1 MVVKNLDCTITGSKS
16 PRTLTVDT
24 SGSDTARAK
33 LTKFR
38 DYRPSSLAFCAEL
51 HDGRVRVEGSPIGQN
66 MADQL
71 NQLRKGYRLDPDP
84 DSARKKQGLR
94 IVDDKLSVFHI
105 QSTAAAG
112 AVFKSSRTLV
122 AHSAP
127 ITSPGRAHLGQVS
140 GIQTTA
146 EGSQFRLIKQHLHR
160 FEPDSLTWIADQ
172 DTQPYSRI
180 GLTREGLLMKVPLG
194 LRDRSVNAKTQMSLE
209 QSAGGS
215 SLHLQCSGQAAG
227 RRFTPVSESGEAV
240 QLMRIGLAGDV
251 LYASNPEG
259 ELLRGGLHTAE
270 GGRLTMRPEPTE
282 ALERRLGGDVS
293 FKGFMHDD
301 EGRLNALLLD
311 RHQQLHSCPLTDR
324 ACLLADWNLSDVLL
338 NVIDKGIPGP
348 DLRALA
354 GAVDLG
360 PRGKVALEGGTLLS
374 WDPSAQR
381 WDHTDQVDVDHLERG
396 LDGFAYVLQ
405 AGQLKTL
412 GTQKGQEPIHLGA
425 SYDLAAPNAACRGI
439 TLGVLAG
446 DAARVIS
453 GFAVVNGGCFVSL
466 DSTHQLR
473 AHIDGKETVLRFAEP
488 KQIQMLALDAH
499 GNLYAQSRAGELLT
513 LDKTHWQ
520 NASSGK
526 VAWTP
531 VMLPDNERLKSLR
544 MGADN
549 QLIASWGENNPQLNR
564 WGEKY
569 KQLSISDQG
578 HMQWEPL
585 VSSGRENARSLSSIL
600 REGEIKGNF
609 NSTSWA
615 ATSGFLG
622 QKTEGVDSNRGLLK
636 GVRAHM
642 QPLGGIQHR
651 PNGRAGM
658 EGLYDAD
665 KRVRSQLKSLA
676 NAKPAG
682 LDMMAR
688 LDLVRGS
695 ELTQAVV
702 STLKDAL
709 ALVEKNS
716 RSAAIKLG
724 DLRGVRGL
732 LAPAVPGTGREKQ
745 TSASSLAQMRQAFEN
760 LSPSTA
766 NATAALLRGYEA
778 QRLSLPACKPDN
790 TRDLTN
796 PTALLESDL
805 IHHAQTL
812 SQLGLLVSTLE
823 GRSPDLEPIA
833 QSLEGVMSAYH
844 DNPVHKRVSQNI
856 NGYGQAERL
865 YHNFKLLAKDL
876 GTPGSALN
884 FHIARLLGVSGKEGV
899 KQALLQEIQR
909 AESGQSITPAREKS
923 MGAGL
928 LAYGIPPIPFL
939 DFYVG
944 VSKAKANAVTLT
956 RTDTGVNVEIKTNST
971 SGAKA
976 AVGAGVT
983 LAPVGGR
990 LGGGV
995 RVGVEVGAAVARDTG
1010 ASVSFSVKQTDFS
1023 KMMDILVGEGGDV
1036 YDLLDLGTDH
1046 TSSQSSKTS
1055 VDLGLSGLVQG
1066 RGHFMLQEGG
1076 GQLDSLVRA
1085 VAGLSLNLNLLHG
1098 EKSRTVTQGQDQIS
1112 KTQGG
1117 DLQFFNKGGLTLG
1130 AGPFNTLTGANIES
1144 GGSDLGSSTAAEIAL
1159 SISFDR
1165 SVAHT
1170 FSFTFKQPS
1179 AVSHQQVSDL
1189 QGELSRFSAPLRQG
1203 VQGLPQ
1209 AGAEIEAQLKKLQDV
1224 FENTPVPA
1232 AKIEEHF
1239 VLRNRLNTLLQQ
1251 QRLVTEGKRA
1261 LTSVES
1267 TVTYVG
1273 LSGDAKHSWMDDA
1286 AVANKT
1292 AIVELMK
1299 KQPLVA
1305 QMIKDLER
1313 STGTSASIRLEVKP
1327 DVLRM
1332 IENSV
1337 ADGRD
1342 ARQDIELALKNP
1354 DNLRIKNMSVSGK
1367 ASRSHGMALA
1377 LPVLNLSSTASL
1389 THSQKV
1395 FDTVFEYGS
1404 QADVPL
1410 RMTRNDVVSTPGV
1423 IDLNPELREQNIRT
1437 ARRSEY

>member
-1 MVVKNLDCTITGSKS
+1 MVVKKVDSIIAGLNG
-16 PRTLTVDT
+16 PLTSTADT
-24 SGSDTARAK
+24 SGSDTV
-33 LTKFR
+33 LPTFR
-38 DYRPSSLAFCAEL
+38 DYRPLSLAFCAEL
-51 HDGRVRVEGSPIGQN
+51 HDGRVKVKGSPVGQD
-66 MADQL
+66 MSYQL
-71 NQLRKGYRLDPDP
+71 NQLRKRYGP
-84 DSARKKQGLR
+84 DSNPAGKEQGLR
-94 IVDDKLSVFHI
+94 MVDEKLSVFHL
-105 QSTAAAG
+105 QSTPAAA
-112 AVFKSSRTLV
+112 AVLKSSRTLA
-122 AHSAP
+122 AHPAP
-127 ITSPGRAHLGQVS
+127 LASPGRAHLGQVC
-140 GIQTTA
+140 GIQTTV
-146 EGSQFRLIKQHLHR
+146 EGNQYRLIKQYLHR
-160 FEPDSLTWIADQ
+160 FEPQTLSWIADQ
-172 DTQPYSRI
+172 DTQKYKRI
-180 GLTREGLLMKVPLG
+180 GLTREGLLMKVPQG
-194 LRDRSVNAKTQMSLE
+194 LDDRSVDGKTQISLE
-209 QSAGGS
+209 QSAGGA
-215 SLHLQCSGQAAG
+215 LLQLQHSGETAG
-227 RRFTPVSESGEAV
+227 TRLMPVSESGEPV
-240 QLMRIGLAGDV
+240 QLTRIGLAGNV
-251 LYASNPEG
+251 LYASSPEG
-259 ELLRGGLHTAE
+259 ELLRGDLRTID
-270 GGRLTMRPEPTE
+270 GGCLKMCLEPLE
-282 ALERRLGGDVS
+282 ELERWHRGGVN

-311 RHQQLHSCPLTDR
+311 SCQQLHSCPLTER
-324 ACLLADWNLSDVLL
+324 PHLIPGWNLSDVLL
-338 NVIDKGIPGP
+338 NVIDKGMPQP
-348 DLRALA
+348 SLHALA
-354 GAVDLG
+354 RAVDLG
-360 PRGKVALEGGTLLS
+360 QRGKVALEGGTLLS
-374 WDPSAQR
+374 WSLSAQR

-405 AGQLKTL
+405 AGLLKTL
-412 GTQKGQEPIHLGA
+412 GTQKTQEPVHLGA
-425 SYDLAAPNAACRGI
+425 SYDLAAPNAARRGV
-439 TLGVLAG
+439 TLNVMAG
-446 DAARVIS
+446 NAQRVIT

-466 DSTHQLR
+466 DSTNQLR
-473 AHIDGKETVLRFAEP
+473 AHIDGKETVLTFAEP
-488 KQIQMLALDAH
+488 KKIQTLALDAH

-520 NASSGK
+520 NVSTGK
-526 VAWTP
+526 VAWTR

-544 MGADN
+544 MGADK

-564 WGEKY
+564 WDEKY
-569 KQLSISDQG
+569 KQLSLSDQG

-636 GVRAHM
+636 GLRAHM
-642 QPLGGIQHR
+642 QPLGGIQHHL
-651 PNGRAGM
+651 NGRAGM

-688 LDLVRGS
+688 LDLVRGT

-716 RSAAIKLG
+716 RSVAIKLG
-724 DLRGVRGL
+724 DLRGVRGF
-732 LAPAVPGTGREKQ
+732 LAPAVPGTGRDKQ

-760 LSPSTA
+760 LSPSAA

-812 SQLGLLVSTLE
+812 SHLGLLVNTLE

-884 FHIARLLGVSGKEGV
+884 FHISRLLGVSGKEGV

-971 SGAKA
+971 LGAKA
-976 AVGAGVT
+976 TVGVGAT
-983 LAPVGGR
+983 LAPVGDR

-995 RVGVEVGAAVARDTG
+995 RVGVEVGAAVAREAG
-1010 ASVSFSVKQTDFS
+1010 ASVSFSVKQADFS
-1023 KMMDILVGEGGDV
+1023 KMMDLLAGEGGDV
-1036 YDLLDLGTDH
+1036 YDLLDLGTEH

-1055 VDLGLSGLVQG
+1055 VDLSLSGFVQG
-1066 RGHFMLQEGG
+1066 RGHFMLQEGV
-1076 GQLDSLVRA
+1076 GQLDGLVRA

-1098 EKSRTVTQGQDQIS
+1098 EKTHVVTQGQDQIS
-1112 KTQGG
+1112 KTQGS
-1117 DLQFFNKGGLTLG
+1117 DFQLLNKGGLTLG
-1130 AGPFNTLTGANIES
+1130 AGPFNTLTGASIEP
-1144 GGSDLGSSTAAEIAL
+1144 GGSDLGSSTASEIAF

-1165 SVAHT
+1165 TVAHA

-1179 AVSHQQVSDL
+1179 AVDHKQVSDL

-1209 AGAEIEAQLKKLQDV
+1209 AGAGVEAQLKKLQDV
-1224 FENTPVPA
+1224 FENSPVPA
-1232 AKIEEHF
+1232 AKSEEHF
-1239 VLRNRLNTLLQQ
+1239 VLKNRLHTLLQQ

-1273 LSGDAKHSWMDDA
+1273 LSGGAKHSWMDDT
-1286 AVANKT
+1286 AVANKM

-1305 QMIKDLER
+1305 QMIKDLES

-1337 ADGRD
+1337 ADGLD
-1342 ARQDIELALKNP
+1342 AGQDIELALKTP
-1354 DNLRIKNMSVSGK
+1354 DNLRIKSMSVSGK

-1377 LPVLNLSSTASL
+1377 LPVLNFSSTASL

-1395 FDTVFEYGS
+1395 FDTVFEYGE

-1410 RMTRNDVVSTPGV
+1410 RMTRHEVVSIPEGTE
-1423 IDLNPELREQNIRT
+1423 LNPELREQNIRT